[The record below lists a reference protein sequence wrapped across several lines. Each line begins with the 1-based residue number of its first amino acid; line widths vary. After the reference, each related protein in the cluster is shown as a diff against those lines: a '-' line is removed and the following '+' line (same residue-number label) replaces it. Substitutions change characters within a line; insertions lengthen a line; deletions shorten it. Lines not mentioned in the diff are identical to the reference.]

1 MQNDASK
8 NKKKFLLVVAV
19 FAIPLIASYLAYF
32 VWQPQGAVRNYGELI
47 LPEPLPETLTLA
59 KLEGGEIK
67 LKELRGKW
75 LMVQVDAGGCDPACE
90 QKLYAMRQVRL
101 MQGREQ
107 DRVLRLWLVTDKA
120 APSPALTQKI
130 DSMLL
135 LKDASGAL
143 IAKLAAQSTGQT
155 NVKQHIYLID
165 PLGNLMLR
173 WPADPDMKRMH
184 KDLERLL
191 KYSQI
196 G

>member
-8 NKKKFLLVVAV
+8 SKKKLLLVLAV
-19 FAIPLIASYLAYF
+19 FAVPLIASYLAYF
-32 VWQPQGAVRNYGELI
+32 VWQPQGAVRNYGELVQ
-47 LPEPLPETLTLA
+47 PEPLSETITLT
-59 KLEGGEIK
+59 KLEGGQLT

-75 LMVQVDAGGCDPACE
+75 LMVQVNAGDCDAACE
-90 QKLYAMRQVRL
+90 KKLYAMRQVRL

-107 DRVLRLWLVTDKA
+107 DRVLRLWLLTDDVS
-120 APSPALTQKI
+120 PSPDLRQKI
-130 DSMLL
+130 DSMML
-135 LKDASGAL
+135 LKDPSGAL
-143 IAKLAAQSTGQT
+143 INMLAASGREKAEAQQY
-155 NVKQHIYLID
+155 IYLID

-173 WPADPDMKRMH
+173 WPAEPDMKRMH

>member
-1 MQNDASK
+1 MQSDANK

-47 LPEPLPETLTLA
+47 PPEPLPETLTLA

-75 LMVQVDAGGCDPACE
+75 LMVQVDAGGCDAVCE

-120 APSPALTQKI
+120 APSAVLKQKI

-135 LKDASGAL
+135 LKDATGAL
-143 IAKLAAQSTGQT
+143 IAKLPAQT
-155 NVKQHIYLID
+155 NVKQYIYLID

-173 WPADPDMKRMH
+173 WPANPDMKRMH

>member
-1 MQNDASK
+1 M
-8 NKKKFLLVVAV
+8 AV
-19 FAIPLIASYLAYF
+19 FAVPLIASYLAYF
-32 VWQPQGAVRNYGELI
+32 VWQPQGAVGNYGELI
-47 LPEPLPETLTLA
+47 QPEPLPETLRFA
-59 KLEGGEIK
+59 KLEGGQIT

-75 LMVQVDAGGCDPACE
+75 LMVQVDAGGCAAACE

-101 MQGREQ
+101 MQGKEQ
-107 DRVLRLWLVTDKA
+107 DRVLRLWLVTDDA
-120 APSPALTQKI
+120 VPSPVLKQKI

-143 IAKLAAQSTGQT
+143 IAQLTAQTPGQA

-173 WPADPDMKRMH
+173 WPGNPDMKRMH